1 MGSFVC
7 VSTRSEH
14 PSCGRRL
21 EFIQYKHF
29 VSNTIRNMSDT
40 LFLLDML
47 RNSNQEKIRA
57 QKDAMI
63 LDMAMEQKRK
73 MQEAKKPGSKT
84 YSNAGGFIG
93 VDQLASSKTYSNA
106 GGFIGVDQLAKG
118 NSTKQSV
125 VKKTKQRDAEENPSM
140 MTQDSEMFILGLL
153 KEQRQEE
160 IYKERV
166 QQISEESLGCVSDE
180 NCLKKFGN

>member
-14 PSCGRRL
+14 QSCGRRL
-21 EFIQYKHF
+21 EFIQYKYF

-73 MQEAKKPGSKT
+73 MQEAKKPG
-84 YSNAGGFIG
+84 
-93 VDQLASSKTYSNA
+93 SKTYSNA

>member
-1 MGSFVC
+1 MG

-21 EFIQYKHF
+21 EFIQYKYF

-73 MQEAKKPGSKT
+73 MQEAKRPE
-84 YSNAGGFIG
+84 
-93 VDQLASSKTYSNA
+93 
-106 GGFIGVDQLAKG
+106 G

>member
-7 VSTRSEH
+7 MGTRSEH

-21 EFIQYKHF
+21 EFIQYKYF

-106 GGFIGVDQLAKG
+106 GGFIGVDQLAR

>member
-1 MGSFVC
+1 MG
-7 VSTRSEH
+7 
-14 PSCGRRL
+14 
-21 EFIQYKHF
+21 IQYKYF

-84 YSNAGGFIG
+84 YSNP
-93 VDQLASSKTYSNA
+93 

-125 VKKTKQRDAEENPSM
+125 AKKTKQRDAEENPSM

>member
-1 MGSFVC
+1 MG
-7 VSTRSEH
+7 
-14 PSCGRRL
+14 
-21 EFIQYKHF
+21 IQYKYF
-29 VSNTIRNMSDT
+29 EENTIRKMSDT
-40 LFLLDML
+40 LFL
-47 RNSNQEKIRA
+47 
-57 QKDAMI
+57 

-73 MQEAKKPGSKT
+73 MQETKKPG
-84 YSNAGGFIG
+84 
-93 VDQLASSKTYSNA
+93 SKTYSNA

-125 VKKTKQRDAEENPSM
+125 VKRTKQRDAEENPSM

-166 QQISEESLGCVSDE
+166 QQISEESVGCVSDE
-180 NCLKKFGN
+180 

>member
-1 MGSFVC
+1 MGASFVC

-21 EFIQYKHF
+21 EFIQYKYF

-73 MQEAKKPGSKT
+73 MQEAKKPG
-84 YSNAGGFIG
+84 
-93 VDQLASSKTYSNA
+93 SKTYSNA

>member
-1 MGSFVC
+1 MG

-21 EFIQYKHF
+21 EFIQYKYF

-73 MQEAKKPGSKT
+73 MQEAKKPG
-84 YSNAGGFIG
+84 
-93 VDQLASSKTYSNA
+93 SKTYSNA

>member
-1 MGSFVC
+1 MG
-7 VSTRSEH
+7 
-14 PSCGRRL
+14 
-21 EFIQYKHF
+21 FIQYKYF

-93 VDQLASSKTYSNA
+93 VDQLAR
-106 GGFIGVDQLAKG
+106 

>member
-21 EFIQYKHF
+21 EFIQYKYF

-93 VDQLASSKTYSNA
+93 VDQLA
-106 GGFIGVDQLAKG
+106 KG

-125 VKKTKQRDAEENPSM
+125 VKKTKQRDSEENPSM

>member
-7 VSTRSEH
+7 MGTRSEH

-21 EFIQYKHF
+21 EFIQYKYF

-73 MQEAKKPGSKT
+73 MQEAKKPG
-84 YSNAGGFIG
+84 
-93 VDQLASSKTYSNA
+93 SKTYSNA